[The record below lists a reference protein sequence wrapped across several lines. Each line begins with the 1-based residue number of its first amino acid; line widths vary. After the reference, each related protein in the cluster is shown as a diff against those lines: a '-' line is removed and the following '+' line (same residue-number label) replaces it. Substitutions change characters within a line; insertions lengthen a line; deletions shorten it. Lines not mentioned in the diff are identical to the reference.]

1 MLDGGTQAPVL
12 KAFARSRQR
21 PVKRHV
27 PALSKVRLF
36 LDEWVVWRFK
46 GRTDHTAKLARAIKT
61 HAAAV
66 AAFSDADLIVR
77 VKEPLRA
84 ERLLVPEEGALR
96 FALLIEVIARETGL
110 RLRDNQIACA
120 LGLLSGV
127 CIELRTG
134 EGKTLAAA
142 LAALAAASVGVSVH
156 VITVNDYLASRDHDL
171 IAPLA
176 KRIGR
181 TSAVILQAHSDDQK
195 RAAYDTEILYGTN
208 KTFVFDHLRDKREAH
223 SLGEAARPRQTG
235 QAFAIVDEAD
245 SVLIDDATVPM
256 ILSEPAGRLPA
267 VDVALFKHLIEF
279 CRSLALGAE
288 RVRDVNGSWRLTPA
302 GIERLAEQARHW
314 RHPVA
319 ATSEIIDLAEQGLMA
334 IYGFVEGVAYV
345 VSEGEVK
352 MVDQSTGRLMPD
364 RKWDYGMQQMVE
376 LAASVAP
383 TPENRTVGQITQQT
397 FFRQYRLLSG
407 LTGTAKECSGELWAI
422 YDLPVRPVAPHTPS
436 KLVDCGLRVFATAQ
450 AKWDALAARALE
462 VATRRAVLIGVNDV
476 AESAALRAT
485 FAALGREVEVLD
497 ALSEEKEAELV
508 AKAGALGAIT
518 IATHLAG
525 RGTDITLDNNVRASG
540 GLHVIIGSVMASGR
554 LERQLYGRAGRQ
566 GDPGSYDRMISLA
579 DRGLVEGAFS
589 VFRHVMTATLRKRIL
604 PAFCLS
610 QIQANRDRRARAMRR
625 RSLLREQDMTRKLG
639 YK

>member
-1 MLDGGTQAPVL
+1 MLNGLAQAPVL
-12 KAFARSRQR
+12 KAFARSRKR

-27 PALSKVRLF
+27 PPLSKPRLF
-36 LDEWVVWRFK
+36 VDEWIVWRLV
-46 GRTDHTAKLARAIKT
+46 GRRDSTARLATAIRAQGP
-61 HAAAV
+61 AV
-66 AAFSDADLIVR
+66 RALSDADLLAAAL
-77 VKEPLRA
+77 EPLRA
-84 ERLLVPEEGALR
+84 E
-96 FALLIEVIARETGL
+96 ALLAPDKGARRLAVLIEIISRETGL
-110 RLRDNQIACA
+110 DLRDNQIACA

-156 VITVNDYLASRDHDL
+156 VITVNDYLAGRDHDL

-176 KRIGR
+176 RLIGR
-181 TSAVILQAHSDDQK
+181 TSSVILQPHSDDEK
-195 RAAYDTEILYGTN
+195 RASYDCDILYGTN
-208 KTFVFDHLRDKREAH
+208 KTFVFDHLRDRREAR

-267 VDVALFKHLIEF
+267 VDVALFRNLIAF
-279 CRSLALGAE
+279 GRSLAESAE
-288 RVRDVNGSWRLTPA
+288 RVRDVSGSWRLTPDA
-302 GIERLAEQARHW
+302 IARLEVDARHW
-314 RHPVA
+314 RHPLA
-319 ATSEIIDLAEQGLMA
+319 ATSELIELAESALMA
-334 IYGFVEGVAYV
+334 IYGFLEGVAYIV
-345 VSEGEVK
+345 RDGEVQ

-364 RKWDYGMQQMVE
+364 RKWDYGLQQMVE
-376 LAASVAP
+376 LVAGVEP
-383 TPENRTVGQITQQT
+383 STENRTVGQITQQT
-397 FFRQYRLLSG
+397 YFRQYRLLSG

-436 KLVDCGLRVFATAQ
+436 KLADCGLKVFVTAQ
-450 AKWDALAARALE
+450 AKWDAIVARAIA
-462 VATRRAVLIGVNDV
+462 VAVDRSVLIGVNDV
-476 AESAALRAT
+476 AESMALRRA
-485 FAALGREVEVLD
+485 FDAAGRAVEVLD
-497 ALSEEKEAELV
+497 ALSEEQEADLV
-508 AKAGALGAIT
+508 AKAGEQGAIT

-525 RGTDITLDNNVRASG
+525 RGTDIGLDPAVRAAG

-589 VFRHVMTATLRKRIL
+589 LWRRVMTAVLRLRLIPVTAL
-604 PAFCLS
+604 A

-625 RSLLREQDMTRKLG
+625 SSLLREQDMTRKLG